1 MPPKESIT
9 EWTRQL
15 REHLPELSRPQAK
28 VLAEWSYAAQA
39 LQRVGQSQ
47 VSQFLA
53 LALEQGVERV
63 RQRLREWTWEK
74 GGKKGQKR
82 RELVVAECF
91 ASLLRW
97 VMSGLPAGEHRLTV
111 VLDATSLKQE
121 FVVLAVSVVYRGC
134 AIPVAWKGLRA
145 TAPGA
150 WRPHWLGLLEQVRA
164 AVPGDWS
171 VVVMA
176 DRGLF
181 ADWLFRAIVDLGWHP
196 FLRINSQGLCQPAGA
211 TQFQPL
217 LDLLPAAGETW
228 RGAVV
233 CFKSTQLA
241 ATLLVYRDEQYEH
254 PWLILTD
261 LPPDEPQASWYQQR
275 AWVEGGFKDIKRGG
289 WQWQLT
295 RMTHPERVARLW
307 LVLAV
312 ALLYSVSL
320 GSQVEADQPAP
331 QPLALPQTHVA
342 RQTAKGLPPP
352 RRLSLVTLGRLA
364 TLVALILNKH
374 LPQIQFKGPNSCL
387 TLTRKTYPC

>member
-1 MPPKESIT
+1 MPPRESIT
-9 EWTRQL
+9 QWTGQL
-15 REHLPELSRPQAK
+15 REHLPELSLPQAK
-28 VLAEWSYAAQA
+28 VLAEWSYGAQA

-53 LALEQGVERV
+53 LALEQSVERV

-74 GGKKGQKR
+74 GAKKKGKQR
-82 RELVVAECF
+82 RDVVVAECF
-91 ASLLRW
+91 ASLLKW
-97 VMSGLPAGEHRLTV
+97 VMSGLPAGDRRLTLA
-111 VLDATSLKQE
+111 LDATSLKQE
-121 FVVLAVSVVYRGC
+121 FVVLAVSVLYRGC

-150 WRPHWLGLLEQVRA
+150 WRPYWLELLEQVRPH
-164 AVPGDWS
+164 VPAEWR

-181 ADWLFRAIVDLGWHP
+181 ADWLFRGIVDLGWHP
-196 FLRINSQGLCQPAGA
+196 FLRINSQGLCRPEGA

-217 LDLLPAAGETW
+217 LDRLPAAGQTW
-228 RGAVV
+228 RGQVV

-241 ATLLVYRDEQYEH
+241 ATLLVYHDEKYEH

-261 LPPDEPQASWYQQR
+261 LPPDGPEATWYQQR

-295 RMTHPERVARLW
+295 RMTNPERVARLW

-312 ALLYSVSL
+312 ALLYSLSL
-320 GSQVEADQPAP
+320 GSQVEADQPAAQP
-331 QPLALPQTHVA
+331 QALPPTHIA
-342 RQTAKGLPPP
+342 RRTATGLPPP

-364 TLVALILNKH
+364 HLVALILNKR
-374 LPQIQFKGPNSCL
+374 LPKVQFKGPNSCPAF
-387 TLTRKTYPC
+387 T